1 MRDKK
6 KIYNYIKAQINPF
19 GRPYKG
25 NAYELGLKIMNYIEN
40 MDGAEES
47 FLGNDVTGT
56 NVGGKWIPCS
66 ERLPEND
73 KKVLCYVESS
83 MRVGDDIVTGSQHD
97 GLWFMQ
103 SGVGMQSFSKAC
115 TVTAWMPLSGPYR
128 EEE

>member
-40 MDGAEES
+40 MDEAEES

-66 ERLPEND
+66 ERLPKNEDYILVSFENYTLPD
-73 KKVLCYVESS
+73 IARYEEDEEGGTFYP
-83 MRVGDDIVTGSQHD
+83 GDDENPYTSYGIFVN
-97 GLWFMQ
+97 
-103 SGVGMQSFSKAC
+103 
-115 TVTAWMPLSGPYR
+115 AWMSLPEPYR
-128 EEE
+128 GE